1 MADQP
6 AFAAVPRCDGVAF
19 SAANTAR
26 DGSGTINTVFTP
38 QATRGSKINRLII
51 KAETD
56 LADSVVLIWFK
67 LAGTTWTLVKEIDV
81 GDPAAGSTTV
91 AGYEYELNVAD
102 RDWCLPGGVLL
113 GATITVAP
121 TTGKVNVVALGAD
134 F

>member
-1 MADQP
+1 MATDP
-6 AFAAVPRCDGVAF
+6 AFAATPRVSVANF
-19 SAANTAR
+19 NAANANR
-26 DGSGTINTVFTP
+26 DGSGVINTVFTP
-38 QATRGSKINRLII
+38 DASAGSKLNRIVV

-56 LADSVVLIWFK
+56 LADGVVILWLQI
-67 LAGTTWTLVKEIDV
+67 AGTWYLLKEIDT
-81 GDPAAGSTTV
+81 DNPAAGSTTV

-121 TTGKVNVVALGAD
+121 TTGDVNVFAFGAD